1 MAVETDT
8 ERAIFFDADDFGVAA
23 SFTPSGGAA
32 ATVNGIFDKDYIAV
46 DAGGSVPVALEEP
59 KFICKT
65 SDVSTAAEGDAIV
78 INTVNYTVKVVE
90 NDGQGVTTLILEEV

>member
-23 SFTPSGGAA
+23 TFTPSGGSAS
-32 ATVNGIFDKDYIAV
+32 TVNGIFDKDYIAV

-65 SDVSTAAEGDAIV
+65 SDVSTAAEGDSLV
-78 INTVNYTVKVVE
+78 IDAVNYTVKVVE
-90 NDGQGVTTLILEEV
+90 SDGQGVTTLIIEEV

>member
-23 SFTPSGGAA
+23 TFTPSGGSAT
-32 ATVNGIFDKDYIAV
+32 TVNGIFDKDYIAV